1 MDLSKA
7 LRAISERLHKS
18 TDSIEDKILSVL
30 DMAGQ
35 QAVRIARNTKT
46 YKDETG
52 NLTASIG
59 YGVFH
64 FGKSHSIGG
73 FGGGV
78 GEQKGLQKLQ
88 EIAADYASKP
98 YVLIV
103 VAGMEYALYVER
115 RGFVVLDAAN
125 LQLDNILRSELSKI
139 KVFV

>member
-1 MDLSKA
+1 MDLGKT

-18 TDSIEDKILSVL
+18 SDGIENKILSVL
-30 DMAGQ
+30 DIAGQ

-52 NLTASIG
+52 NLTSSIG

-73 FGGGV
+73 FGGGI

-88 EIAADYASKP
+88 ELSSDHASKP

-115 RGFVVLDAAN
+115 RGYVVLDAAD
-125 LQLDNILRSELSKI
+125 LQLDGILRSELSKI

>member
-1 MDLSKA
+1 MDLGKA
-7 LRAISERLHKS
+7 LREISKRLHLS
-18 TDSIEDKILSVL
+18 SDSIEDKILGVL
-30 DMAGQ
+30 DVVGQ

-52 NLTASIG
+52 SLTASIG

-64 FGKSHSIGG
+64 FGKSHYIGG

-88 EIAADYASKP
+88 ELSADHASKP
-98 YVLIV
+98 YVLII

-115 RGFVVLDAAN
+115 RGYVVLDAAD
-125 LQLDNILRSELSKI
+125 LQLDSILRSELSKI